1 MTGYIAGDVL
11 ATLVPKYPNFS
22 YSALVRSTDKAE
34 QVKAQYP
41 NIRIVLGDLDD
52 SALLERESAAA
63 DIVIRR
69 SQQTLSNQAIR

>member
-1 MTGYIAGDVL
+1 MTGYIAGDAL
-11 ATLVPKYPNFS
+11 AALVSKYPNFS
-22 YSALVRSTDKAE
+22 YSALVRSTNKAE

-41 NIRIVLGDLDD
+41 NTRIIIGDLDD

-69 SQQTLSNQAIR
+69 SQQALSTKANR